1 MKNEQKFFVCKHCGN
16 LVGMIYNAGVQLI
29 CCGEPMSE
37 LHANTSEGAAEK
49 HLPAVTRDGGKIRV
63 EVGSTHHP
71 MSEEHHIGFVY
82 LQTKHGGQRK
92 SLPVDGE
99 PVVEF
104 AVVDDEPVAVY
115 AYCNLHGLWKTDL

>member
-1 MKNEQKFFVCKHCGN
+1 
-16 LVGMIYNAGVQLI
+16 
-29 CCGEPMSE
+29 
-37 LHANTSEGAAEK
+37 
-49 HLPAVTRDGGKIRV
+49 
-63 EVGSTHHP
+63 

-92 SLPVDGE
+92 SLPVDGA